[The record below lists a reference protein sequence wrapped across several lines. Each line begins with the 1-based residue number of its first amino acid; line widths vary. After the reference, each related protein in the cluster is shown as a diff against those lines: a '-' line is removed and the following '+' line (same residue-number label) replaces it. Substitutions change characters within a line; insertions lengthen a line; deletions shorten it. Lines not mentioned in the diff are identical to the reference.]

1 MVVVSGVT
9 VTMVMVVTG
18 VVVVM
23 MVLTVM
29 VVVTVMMVVTV
40 MIVVVVVTVIE
51 VIVVVGLMGVWVSG
65 GGTVYPEAN
74 SPPRSSGAGCSGQKQ
89 KVALS

>member
-18 VVVVM
+18 VVVM
-23 MVLTVM
+23 M
-29 VVVTVMMVVTV
+29 VVVTVMVMMVTV
-40 MIVVVVVTVIE
+40 MVVVTVIE

-65 GGTVYPEAN
+65 GGTVYPDAN
-74 SPPRSSGAGCSGQKQ
+74 SPPRRSGAGCSGQKQ
-89 KVALS
+89 KVACKS

>member
-1 MVVVSGVT
+1 MAMVVVSGVT

-29 VVVTVMMVVTV
+29 VVVTV
-40 MIVVVVVTVIE
+40 IE

-65 GGTVYPEAN
+65 GATVYPEAN
-74 SPPRSSGAGCSGQKQ
+74 SPPRRSGAGCSGQKQ